1 MTAPRKTPRNRKAMR
16 LAVLAVVAVAVWF
29 VVFR

>member
-1 MTAPRKTPRNRKAMR
+1 MTGPRNTPRNNKTMR
-16 LAVLAVVAVAVWF
+16 LAVIVVVAVAVWF

>member
-1 MTAPRKTPRNRKAMR
+1 MTTPRKTPRNSKAMR
-16 LAVLAVVAVAVWF
+16 LAVLLVVAVAVWF

>member
-1 MTAPRKTPRNRKAMR
+1 MTTPRKTPRNTMALRFA
-16 LAVLAVVAVAVWF
+16 ALAVVIAAVWF

>member
-1 MTAPRKTPRNRKAMR
+1 MIDPRNTPRNNKAMR
-16 LAVLAVVAVAVWF
+16 LALIVVVAIAVWF

>member
-1 MTAPRKTPRNRKAMR
+1 MTERRNTPRNTKAMR
-16 LAVLAVVAVAVWF
+16 LAVIVVVAVAVWF

>member
-1 MTAPRKTPRNRKAMR
+1 MTTPRQTPRNNKAMA
-16 LAVLAVVAVAVWF
+16 LAVLVVVIVSVWF

>member
-1 MTAPRKTPRNRKAMR
+1 MIDPRNTPRNTKAMR
-16 LAVLAVVAVAVWF
+16 LALIVVVAIAVWF

>member
-1 MTAPRKTPRNRKAMR
+1 MTGPRNTPRNNKAMR
-16 LAVLAVVAVAVWF
+16 LAIIVVVAVAVWF